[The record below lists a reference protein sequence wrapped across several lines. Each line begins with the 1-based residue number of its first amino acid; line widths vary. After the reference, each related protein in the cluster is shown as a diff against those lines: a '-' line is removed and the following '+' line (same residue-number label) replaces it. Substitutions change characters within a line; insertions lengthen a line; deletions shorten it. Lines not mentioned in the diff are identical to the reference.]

1 MHKSPE
7 GPKISSLF
15 LYANYAHIVPTKLK
29 KTKKK
34 KDALYPSSLNCSNHV
49 FILKLSNQLL
59 YLYLSLQLQLYLY
72 LQHLYRLHYIH
83 VHHLHRTL
91 MKQ

>member
-34 KDALYPSSLNCSNHV
+34 KTL
-49 FILKLSNQLL
+49 FIHLL
-59 YLYLSLQLQLYLY
+59 
-72 LQHLYRLHYIH
+72 
-83 VHHLHRTL
+83 
-91 MKQ
+91 